1 MNWQKSDRKV
11 STLEKNEG
19 KNKIK
24 SHYACSLILAHD
36 LIGGKWK
43 QRILWHILH
52 GDNRFSLLQKGI
64 PEITP
69 KVFTSQIR
77 ELEESGIIVKE
88 VVKEAPP
95 KIIIYRINDA
105 YEELISI
112 VKAICDFSKHYAK
125 DHLIE
130 IPDE

>member
-1 MNWQKSDRKV
+1 M
-11 STLEKNEG
+11 EKNEG

-52 GDNRFSLLQKGI
+52 GENRFSLLQKGI

-69 KVFTSQIR
+69 KVLTSQIR